1 MVTLKE
7 LAEKSGVSIATVS
20 NILNGKSNVS
30 ERTRARVLSIIEE
43 TGYTPNY
50 MARGLRA
57 ASTRTIG
64 VIADDISEFSTP
76 KIINGIMEVLE
87 ENGYRTILANLRFYT
102 KWERSN
108 KTSEDYKKAIKSAA
122 DEFTS
127 IKTDGIIYVSG
138 HARNIS
144 EIPDDLSL
152 PVVVAYAFTS
162 RAGTPFIVF
171 DDESA
176 AFEMTEHLISAGSN
190 RIGVITGMD
199 DNIHTQKRLDGCKKA
214 MQAHAL
220 QLDSRLIAAGDWSM
234 QSGYDGCRK
243 LLSEDA
249 HLPAIFCL
257 NDIMA
262 AGAYKYLAEIGKVPG
277 RDISVAGFDNRDI
290 SACLNPPLTTMEI
303 PLTAIG
309 EASARTMLNLIE
321 SGSRADEKIRL
332 PCRLIARQSVIKK

>member
-162 RAGTPFIVF
+162 RAGTPFIVLMMR
-171 DDESA
+171 A
-176 AFEMTEHLISAGSN
+176 
-190 RIGVITGMD
+190 R
-199 DNIHTQKRLDGCKKA
+199 R
-214 MQAHAL
+214 
-220 QLDSRLIAAGDWSM
+220 SR
-234 QSGYDGCRK
+234 
-243 LLSEDA
+243 
-249 HLPAIFCL
+249 
-257 NDIMA
+257 
-262 AGAYKYLAEIGKVPG
+262 
-277 RDISVAGFDNRDI
+277 
-290 SACLNPPLTTMEI
+290 
-303 PLTAIG
+303 
-309 EASARTMLNLIE
+309 
-321 SGSRADEKIRL
+321 
-332 PCRLIARQSVIKK
+332 